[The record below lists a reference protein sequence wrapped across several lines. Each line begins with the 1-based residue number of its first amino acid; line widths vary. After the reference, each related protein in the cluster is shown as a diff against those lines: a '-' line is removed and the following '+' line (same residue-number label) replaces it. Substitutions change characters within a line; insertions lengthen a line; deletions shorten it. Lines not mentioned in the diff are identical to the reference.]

1 VYNPSGGVGKLEVK
15 LHTFLASALAVPV
28 GYEAHQRSNL
38 CIDKPSLPFLLQ
50 ILMLIF

>member
-15 LHTFLASALAVPV
+15 LHTFLASALEVPV

-38 CIDKPSLPFLLQ
+38 CTDKPSLPFLLQ